1 MEREDDKDQHQ
12 HAPPIVVTNYEGR
25 EIAMQEQEHQTQ
37 DAKSATS
44 LEILGLDRQG
54 VARHQ
59 IFSSSFCGS
68 DIFLDG
74 L

>member
-1 MEREDDKDQHQ
+1 M
-12 HAPPIVVTNYEGR
+12 TNYEGR
-25 EIAMQEQEHQTQ
+25 EIAMQEQEYHIQ

-54 VARHQ
+54 FAHDQR
-59 IFSSSFCGS
+59 FSSSFCGS

-74 L
+74 I